1 MSNEF
6 TKSCQLAH
14 IPHNDWLISGL
25 IDTAMSAALQPPG
38 SRGDSI
44 CSHNSAGATCVG
56 PASTSTACR
65 VGHIHSAVDSTTTR
79 TRHTAQINVQ
89 ACVLHSMHAH
99 THMHTHTPQLTTTTT
114 PVATPRIMF
123 NIRYY
128 RTEKGSPIKHISS
141 LHIYQF
147 SSSTFIWLSAHVHL
161 T

>member
-99 THMHTHTPQLTTTTT
+99 THTSTHHNHYSCCNSKNYVQHPILQD
-114 PVATPRIMF
+114 R
-123 NIRYY
+123 
-128 RTEKGSPIKHISS
+128 KGSPIIHISS
-141 LHIYQF
+141 LHIHQF
-147 SSSTFIWLSAHVHL
+147 SSANFI
-161 T
+161 